1 MQIYLDF
8 LMVHYLLIGFIK
20 LLIMAQH
27 IVIKKKN
34 HVATL
39 IATKVNKKRA
49 QMIVDHALDKY
60 ATYLIAEV
68 VETITPYN
76 RERNEDRTCLQETFD

>member
-1 MQIYLDF
+1 
-8 LMVHYLLIGFIK
+8 
-20 LLIMAQH
+20 MAQY

-39 IATKVNKKRA
+39 IATEVNRKRA
-49 QMIVDHALDKY
+49 QIIVDHGPDKY

-68 VETITPYN
+68 VNTITPYN
-76 RERNEDRTCLQETFD
+76 RDNHEN

>member
-1 MQIYLDF
+1 
-8 LMVHYLLIGFIK
+8 
-20 LLIMAQH
+20 MAQH
-27 IVIKKKN
+27 IIIKKKN

-39 IATKVNKKRA
+39 IATKVNRKRA
-49 QMIVDHALDKY
+49 QIIVDHAPDKY

-76 RERNEDRTCLQETFD
+76 RNTYENREGV

>member
-8 LMVHYLLIGFIK
+8 LMVHYLIIGFIK

-34 HVATL
+34 HVASL

-49 QMIVDHALDKY
+49 QMIVDHAPDKY

-76 RERNEDRTCLQETFD
+76 RDNHENREGI

>member
-1 MQIYLDF
+1 
-8 LMVHYLLIGFIK
+8 
-20 LLIMAQH
+20 MAQH

-34 HVATL
+34 HVASL

-49 QMIVDHALDKY
+49 QMIVDHTPDKY

-68 VETITPYN
+68 VEIITPYN
-76 RERNEDRTCLQETFD
+76 RDNHENREGI

>member
-1 MQIYLDF
+1 MELYQ
-8 LMVHYLLIGFIK
+8 LIGFIK

-27 IVIKKKN
+27 VVIKKKN

-39 IATKVNKKRA
+39 IATKVNRRRA
-49 QMIVDHALDKY
+49 KLIIDHAPDKY

-68 VETITPYN
+68 IEVITPYN
-76 RERNEDRTCLQETFD
+76 RDNYEN

>member
-1 MQIYLDF
+1 
-8 LMVHYLLIGFIK
+8 
-20 LLIMAQH
+20 MAQH

-34 HVATL
+34 HIASL
-39 IATKVNKKRA
+39 IAIKVNRKRA
-49 QMIVDHALDKY
+49 EIIVDHAPDKY

-76 RERNEDRTCLQETFD
+76 RDNHENREGV

>member
-20 LLIMAQH
+20 LLIIAQH

-39 IATKVNKKRA
+39 IATKVNRKRA
-49 QMIVDHALDKY
+49 ETIVDHAPDKY

-68 VETITPYN
+68 VKTITPYN
-76 RERNEDRTCLQETFD
+76 RDNHENRESI

>member
-1 MQIYLDF
+1 
-8 LMVHYLLIGFIK
+8 
-20 LLIMAQH
+20 MAQH

-68 VETITPYN
+68 VDIITPYN
-76 RERNEDRTCLQETFD
+76 RDNHEN

>member
-1 MQIYLDF
+1 
-8 LMVHYLLIGFIK
+8 
-20 LLIMAQH
+20 MAQH

-49 QMIVDHALDKY
+49 EMIVKHAPDKY

-76 RERNEDRTCLQETFD
+76 RKSNEN

>member
-1 MQIYLDF
+1 
-8 LMVHYLLIGFIK
+8 
-20 LLIMAQH
+20 MAQH

-39 IATKVNKKRA
+39 IATKINRKRA
-49 QMIVDHALDKY
+49 EMIVDHAPDKY

-76 RERNEDRTCLQETFD
+76 RNTYEDRTML

>member
-1 MQIYLDF
+1 
-8 LMVHYLLIGFIK
+8 
-20 LLIMAQH
+20 MAQH
-27 IVIKKKN
+27 LVIKKKN

-39 IATKVNKKRA
+39 IATKVNRKRA
-49 QMIVDHALDKY
+49 QVIVDHAPDKY

-76 RERNEDRTCLQETFD
+76 RDNHENRESI

>member
-1 MQIYLDF
+1 
-8 LMVHYLLIGFIK
+8 
-20 LLIMAQH
+20 MAQH

-39 IATKVNKKRA
+39 IATKVNRKRA
-49 QMIVDHALDKY
+49 QIIVNHAPDKY

-76 RERNEDRTCLQETFD
+76 RNTYEDRTCLQGNVN

>member
-1 MQIYLDF
+1 
-8 LMVHYLLIGFIK
+8 
-20 LLIMAQH
+20 MAQH

-39 IATKVNKKRA
+39 IATKVNRKRA
-49 QMIVDHALDKY
+49 EMIVDHAPDKY

-68 VETITPYN
+68 VNTITPYN
-76 RERNEDRTCLQETFD
+76 RDSHEN

>member
-1 MQIYLDF
+1 
-8 LMVHYLLIGFIK
+8 
-20 LLIMAQH
+20 MAQYV
-27 IVIKKKN
+27 VIKKKD

-39 IATKVNKKRA
+39 IATKVNRPRAKR
-49 QMIVDHALDKY
+49 IVEHAPDKY

-76 RERNEDRTCLQETFD
+76 RENNENRESVQETTH

>member
-1 MQIYLDF
+1 
-8 LMVHYLLIGFIK
+8 
-20 LLIMAQH
+20 MAQY

-39 IATKVNKKRA
+39 IATKVNRKRA
-49 QMIVDHALDKY
+49 QIIVEHAHDKY

-76 RERNEDRTCLQETFD
+76 KDSHENRTCL

>member
-1 MQIYLDF
+1 MS
-8 LMVHYLLIGFIK
+8 
-20 LLIMAQH
+20 QH
-27 IVIKKKN
+27 VVIKKKN

-49 QMIVDHALDKY
+49 QMIVDHAPDKY

-68 VETITPYN
+68 IETITPYN
-76 RERNEDRTCLQETFD
+76 RNTYEDRTML

>member
-1 MQIYLDF
+1 
-8 LMVHYLLIGFIK
+8 
-20 LLIMAQH
+20 MAQH

-49 QMIVDHALDKY
+49 QIIVDHAPDKY
-60 ATYLIAEV
+60 ATYVITEV
-68 VETITPYN
+68 VETSTPYN
-76 RERNEDRTCLQETFD
+76 RDNHENREGI

>member
-1 MQIYLDF
+1 
-8 LMVHYLLIGFIK
+8 
-20 LLIMAQH
+20 MAQH

-39 IATKVNKKRA
+39 IATKVNKQRA
-49 QMIVDHALDKY
+49 KMIVERAPDKY

-76 RERNEDRTCLQETFD
+76 RDNHENRESI

>member
-1 MQIYLDF
+1 
-8 LMVHYLLIGFIK
+8 
-20 LLIMAQH
+20 MAQH

-34 HVATL
+34 HVASL

-49 QMIVDHALDKY
+49 QMIVDHAPDKY

-76 RERNEDRTCLQETFD
+76 RDNYETREGI

>member
-1 MQIYLDF
+1 
-8 LMVHYLLIGFIK
+8 
-20 LLIMAQH
+20 MAQH

-49 QMIVDHALDKY
+49 QIIVDHAPDKY

-76 RERNEDRTCLQETFD
+76 RDNHENRESI

>member
-1 MQIYLDF
+1 
-8 LMVHYLLIGFIK
+8 
-20 LLIMAQH
+20 MAQH

-34 HVATL
+34 HVASL

-49 QMIVDHALDKY
+49 KIIVDHAPDKY

-68 VETITPYN
+68 IETITPYN
-76 RERNEDRTCLQETFD
+76 RNTYEDRTML

>member
-1 MQIYLDF
+1 
-8 LMVHYLLIGFIK
+8 
-20 LLIMAQH
+20 MAQYV
-27 IVIKKKN
+27 VIKKKD

-39 IATKVNKKRA
+39 IATKVNRPRAKK
-49 QMIVDHALDKY
+49 IIEHAPDKY

-76 RERNEDRTCLQETFD
+76 RERNEDRTGLQETSD